1 MIASGTFLAINDYFT
16 TKKSTAVG
24 ISMAGTAIGQMVM
37 PTFIGMLLSKYEFS
51 GATFILGFMSYSGF
65 IGALFFRV
73 SILIC
78 FSCSVTKELIYS

>member
-1 MIASGTFLAINDYFT
+1 MFFLGLGLGMIASGTFLAINDYFT

-37 PTFIGMLLSKYEFS
+37 PTFIGMLLSKYDFS
-51 GATFILGFMSYSGF
+51 GTTLILGFMSYSGF

-73 SILIC
+73 RPL
-78 FSCSVTKELIYS
+78 

>member
-51 GATFILGFMSYSGF
+51 GATFVLGFLSYSGF
-65 IGALFFRV
+65 IGAMFFRV
-73 SILIC
+73 SKR
-78 FSCSVTKELIYS
+78 S